1 MGVFKGGLK
10 SIKIELKACNVSVT
24 GVNSAGLEGIQYTG
38 SQSRTPQVS
47 FKDGALVITE
57 KPAAGGRKGLA
68 VSNMSLDIKISKDAD
83 LRFLDI
89 KLNSG
94 DISVKDVSADWFSG
108 IVGAGNITLTKSNFL
123 KADLV
128 TKAGNVNVSDTNLNK
143 VKIDANA
150 GSAKVDAV
158 EPRDEYDIECNVKKG
173 NVKIGNKSSSG
184 KYKSKAGLYSWLGSQ
199 DFHKIPIMVSAFGD
213 IFYYRKLE
221 NDEND
226 VSLLDIHYRRID
238 VCTYSYEEFFEKYI
252 SDPEI
257 KEKVLRKNLFDQA
270 VEKLGS
276 LKYNEAFF
284 FVPALVLGGGEDIKY
299 VSKGDA
305 YTHQHLLL
313 ELGK

>member
-1 MGVFKGGLK
+1 MGIFKGSLK

-38 SQSRTPQVS
+38 SQSRTPLVA

-57 KPAAGGRKGLA
+57 KPAAGGRKGLT

-108 IVGAGNITLTKSNFL
+108 IVGAGNITLTNSNFL

-184 KYKSKAGLYSWLGSQ
+184 KYKSKSGGKSSKNT
-199 DFHKIPIMVSAFGD
+199 DSI
-213 IFYYRKLE
+213 
-221 NDEND
+221 
-226 VSLLDIHYRRID
+226 
-238 VCTYSYEEFFEKYI
+238 
-252 SDPEI
+252 EI
-257 KEKVLRKNLFDQA
+257 NVNVGNIEIQ
-270 VEKLGS
+270 
-276 LKYNEAFF
+276 
-284 FVPALVLGGGEDIKY
+284 
-299 VSKGDA
+299 
-305 YTHQHLLL
+305 
-313 ELGK
+313 

>member
-24 GVNSAGLEGIQYTG
+24 GVNSAVGLEGIQYTG
-38 SQSRTPQVS
+38 SQSRTPQVA

-94 DISVKDVSADWFSG
+94 DISVNDVSADWFSG
-108 IVGAGNITLTKSNFL
+108 IVGAGNITLTDSNFL

-143 VKIDANA
+143 VRI
-150 GSAKVDAV
+150 SAKVDAV

-184 KYKSKAGLYSWLGSQ
+184 KYKSKAGGKSSKNT
-199 DFHKIPIMVSAFGD
+199 DSI
-213 IFYYRKLE
+213 
-221 NDEND
+221 
-226 VSLLDIHYRRID
+226 
-238 VCTYSYEEFFEKYI
+238 
-252 SDPEI
+252 EI
-257 KEKVLRKNLFDQA
+257 NVNVGNIEIQ
-270 VEKLGS
+270 
-276 LKYNEAFF
+276 
-284 FVPALVLGGGEDIKY
+284 
-299 VSKGDA
+299 
-305 YTHQHLLL
+305 
-313 ELGK
+313 